1 MKPLHKRFIAAGLLV
16 TIGIAGALVLF
27 PSPSTEYPERSAGAP
42 VKIAVSSG
50 ENGSAIAADLERN
63 GVILKASSFVKL
75 AISDTRSLSISP
87 GVHTIDSHIT
97 SKQALTQLLDPSR
110 NSGLIRVIEGS
121 TLADILSTFKAN
133 EISGPTG
140 NLSIPTEF
148 GAHKSVEG
156 FLFPAT
162 YSFAQGTT
170 RNQALQEMVKNFS
183 DRISSTAIL
192 SGYGKYSPY
201 QVLTIASLIQIEADV
216 PDYGK
221 AAQVI
226 YNRLKINMPLQL
238 NSTVQYALNARG
250 RIALSAKQTRI
261 ASPFNT
267 YLNTGLPPTPISNPG
282 LEAINAALHPV
293 AGDWLY
299 FITVKPHDTRFTKS
313 FEEFQSW
320 VTLYNNNL
328 ANGLF
333 K

>member
-1 MKPLHKRFIAAGLLV
+1 MKPLHKRFIAAGALV
-16 TIGIAGALVLF
+16 IVGIAGAFVLL
-27 PSPSTEYPERSAGAP
+27 PSPATEYPEGSARAP
-42 VKIAVSSG
+42 VKISVSSG
-50 ENGSAIAADLERN
+50 ENGSSIAADLERN
-63 GVILKASSFVKL
+63 GVILKSSSFIKL
-75 AISDTRSLSISP
+75 AMSDPRSLSISP
-87 GVHTIDSHIT
+87 GLHTIDSHIT

-140 NLSIPTEF
+140 NLSIPSEF
-148 GAHKSVEG
+148 GAHQSVEG

-170 RNQALQEMVKNFS
+170 RNQALQEMIKNFFN
-183 DRISSTAIL
+183 RISSTSIL

-201 QVLTIASLIQIEADV
+201 QILTIASLIQIEADAA
-216 PDYGK
+216 DYGK
-221 AAQVI
+221 AAKVI

-238 NSTVQYALNARG
+238 NSTVQYALNTRG

-299 FITVKPHDTRFTKS
+299 FITIKPHDTRFTKS

>member
-50 ENGSAIAADLERN
+50 ENGSSIATDLERN
-63 GVILKASSFVKL
+63 GVILKASSFIKL

>member
-1 MKPLHKRFIAAGLLV
+1 MNQRHKIFIAAGLLV
-16 TIGIAGALVLF
+16 TICIAGALVLF
-27 PSPSTEYPERSAGAP
+27 SSPSTEYPEGSAGAP
-42 VKIAVSSG
+42 VKISVSSG
-50 ENGSAIAADLERN
+50 ENGSSIATELERN

-75 AISDTRSLSISP
+75 AISDPRSLSISP

-121 TLADILSTFKAN
+121 TLADILTTFKAN
-133 EISGPTG
+133 DISGPTG
-140 NLSIPTEF
+140 NLSIPREF

-183 DRISSTAIL
+183 DRISSTSIL
-192 SGYGKYSPY
+192 AGYGKYSPY
-201 QVLTIASLIQIEADV
+201 QVLTIASLIQIEADAA
-216 PDYGK
+216 DYGK

-238 NSTVQYALNARG
+238 NSTVQYALNTRG

-293 AGDWLY
+293 AGNWLY